1 MNDRW
6 KADHTTGETFPSLF
20 ELQCGFFY
28 APSGFSLSAD
38 NQLKNGYFEV
48 WAVYFCGKV
57 GQAREWKPQI
67 AYDTFDYQATYF
79 YILAVYF

>member
-1 MNDRW
+1 MICERQ
-6 KADHTTGETFPSLF
+6 TTPPGNFPLSFRIAVWFL
-20 ELQCGFFY
+20 LC
-28 APSGFSLSAD
+28 PLRVLSAD
-38 NQLKNGYFEV
+38 NRLKNGYFEV